1 MLTILSSSVFSE
13 GWDCDMQPSCVW
25 CHEMIQ
31 KKRKENK
38 RKERER
44 EREKIGVRKSE
55 EIKNKVK

>member
-13 GWDCDMQPSCVW
+13 GWDCDCDMQPSCVW

-44 EREKIGVRKSE
+44 EKIGVRKSE